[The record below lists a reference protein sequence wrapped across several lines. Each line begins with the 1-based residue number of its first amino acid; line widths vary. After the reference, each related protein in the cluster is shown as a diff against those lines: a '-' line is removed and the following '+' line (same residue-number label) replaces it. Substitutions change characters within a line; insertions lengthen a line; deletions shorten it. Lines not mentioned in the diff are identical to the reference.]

1 MTTRQ
6 QTPKKSQNTV
16 KIKKSETQI
25 PVRYKVKRSFSGL
38 GLFATEPIKKGETII
53 EYIGNIID
61 DVEAER
67 KHKTMYIF
75 EVKKNTN
82 IDGSPRWNTARYAN
96 YSCDPNAESENKKSR
111 IFLIAIK
118 NIKAGEEI
126 TFDYGEEFVEEHIKP
141 NGCRCGSRKCKMKK

>member
-1 MTTRQ
+1 MTTPILS
-6 QTPKKSQNTV
+6 PKTLKT
-16 KIKKSETQI
+16 KKTETTI

-38 GLFATEPIKKGETII
+38 GLFATENIKKGEVII

-61 DVEAER
+61 DAEAEK

-118 NIKAGEEI
+118 NIKQGDEI

-141 NGCRCGSRKCKMKK
+141 YGCRCGSKKCKMKK